1 MSNHLRR
8 LTIRAA
14 CSSCRGRLPVN
25 PQKDRYNYLS
35 REHGDATLL
44 ALPIFAKPAALDSSC
59 IIIVKNVDVE
69 ETNSVLRIIHSLR
82 CLFSNY
88 ANCISQSVLCRV
100 CCFRLLT
107 LSFSL
112 FLLQPIAYTST
123 KVSLHFT
130 LFITWAASY
139 GCWSLN
145 LASRTSRYRRS
156 YSKVFVNADFAVKT
170 AASNALRERPGS
182 TAK

>member
-59 IIIVKNVDVE
+59 IIIVKNVDHVE
-69 ETNSVLRIIHSLR
+69 EINLRIFHSLR

-107 LSFSL
+107 LSL
-112 FLLQPIAYTST
+112 FLPLSPST
-123 KVSLHFT
+123 HRLRINKTFPPLHAIHYLGCVLWLLVTEPCIKNVKISPLVFQSL
-130 LFITWAASY
+130 
-139 GCWSLN
+139 
-145 LASRTSRYRRS
+145 R
-156 YSKVFVNADFAVKT
+156 
-170 AASNALRERPGS
+170 
-182 TAK
+182 